1 MLATSRIV
9 VCAVAVLLA
18 ALAADA
24 AKVNTIADTMERW
37 GALGTWASDCRR
49 APEPGN
55 SYLRF
60 VRSGD
65 RVVHERVYPGGR
77 DAQDVQGAAV
87 RADGMLDVVA
97 TFAAIG
103 QIRKWTIAKGSDG
116 RIRTLINSR
125 VDGTD
130 YTVRDGRFVHNGAET
145 PWLTRCAAET
155 I

>member
-1 MLATSRIV
+1 MPAASRIV

-49 APEPGN
+49 APERDN
-55 SYLRF
+55 SHLRF

-65 RVVHERVYPGGR
+65 RVVHERLFPGGR
-77 DAQDVQGAAV
+77 DAQEVQGAAV

-103 QIRKWTIAKGSDG
+103 QTRKWTIARGPDG

-145 PWLTRCAAET
+145 PWLTRCGAET